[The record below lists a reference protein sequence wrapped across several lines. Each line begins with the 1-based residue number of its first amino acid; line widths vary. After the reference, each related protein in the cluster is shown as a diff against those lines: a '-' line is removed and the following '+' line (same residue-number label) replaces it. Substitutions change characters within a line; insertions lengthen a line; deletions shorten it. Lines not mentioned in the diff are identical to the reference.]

1 MKIRQVMLHNG
12 FWQRQERLWKTDSD
26 GMFVDGDEQRHVRFR
41 EAWEDFRL
49 SEFRPM

>member
-12 FWQRQERLWKTDSD
+12 FWQRQERGYGKQIVMECLWMATNKGT
-26 GMFVDGDEQRHVRFR
+26 VRFR

-49 SEFRPM
+49 K